1 MSRRIPLK
9 AAIRARVFPL
19 HASFDWFALTAVTTV
34 ILYFAISPFFIATT
48 VPRSWTSKLYQQ
60 ISLNESLTF
69 VLFLEAFLLMWVWLE
84 MPRRRRAESALKRMY
99 SIQRAISRAS
109 GRIVSMKAEQ
119 LGEGLDQELDVL
131 REMLG
136 VDRISCLIFSDD
148 GKRGVRMQRCYCSGD
163 AAEQEVLSNDFR

>member
-34 ILYFAISPFFIATT
+34 ILYFAIYPFFSATT

-69 VLFLEAFLLMWVWLE
+69 VLLLEAFLLTCVWLE
-84 MPRRRRAESALKRMY
+84 LPRRRRAESALKRMY
-99 SIQRAISRAS
+99 WIQVAVLMAA
-109 GRIVSMKAEQ
+109 GRV
-119 LGEGLDQELDVL
+119 
-131 REMLG
+131 
-136 VDRISCLIFSDD
+136 
-148 GKRGVRMQRCYCSGD
+148 
-163 AAEQEVLSNDFR
+163 